1 MRTKKALFRSGG
13 TAMNEEKINVIRVNP
28 HPQTALDYFMT
39 TSQKREIIGNKDM
52 SWKAMLQNY
61 HHVLSPLEC
70 VGWIYFD
77 KDNVRKN
84 IKRLNDQTL
93 RLPDKKWQH
102 LVKLENSINYR
113 KHTLT
118 DEEALILI
126 RAGYL
131 YSVPPLLIVTE
142 NMKTPLEYACEV
154 TGKQSFPPV
163 VTEER
168 LNEEL
173 KLMILG
179 SAGSYSKWYC
189 KNKINSKR
197 VRANAPLIRSSL
209 LSHITQSEAPY
220 ELWLL
225 LYDVKRILLSDYII
239 EYYEK
244 ILQYQNPFGKGVGG

>member
-1 MRTKKALFRSGG
+1 
-13 TAMNEEKINVIRVNP
+13 MNEEKINIIRINP
-28 HPQTALDYFMT
+28 HPQTALDYFMIS
-39 TSQKREIIGNKDM
+39 SQKRKIISNEEDM
-52 SWKAMLQNY
+52 SWKTMLKKY
-61 HHVLSPLEC
+61 HRILSPLEC
-70 VGWIYFD
+70 VGWVYFD
-77 KDNVRKN
+77 KENVRKN

-102 LVKLENSINYR
+102 LVKLEKSINYR

-142 NMKTPLEYACEV
+142 NMKTPLEYACEM
-154 TGKQSFPPV
+154 TGKQSFPPL

-179 SAGSYSKWYC
+179 NAGNYSKWYRQ
-189 KNKINSKR
+189 NKINSKR
-197 VRANAPLIRSSL
+197 IKANEPLIHSPL
-209 LSHITQSEAPY
+209 LSYMTQSEAPY
-220 ELWLL
+220 ELWVL
-225 LYDVKRILLSDYII
+225 LYDLKRVWLADFMI
-239 EYYEK
+239 EYFEDV
-244 ILQYQNPFGKGVGG
+244 LQYQNVFGKGVSG

>member
-13 TAMNEEKINVIRVNP
+13 TAMNEEKINIIRVNS
-28 HPQTALDYFMT
+28 HPQTTLDYFMT
-39 TSQKREIIGNKDM
+39 TSQKREIISNEDM
-52 SWKAMLQNY
+52 PWKTMLKKY
-61 HHVLSPLEC
+61 KRILSPLEC

-77 KDNVRKN
+77 RDNVRKN
-84 IKRLNDQTL
+84 IMRLNDQTL
-93 RLPDKKWQH
+93 QLPDKKWQH
-102 LVKLENSINYR
+102 IVKLENSINYR

-142 NMKTPLEYACEV
+142 NMKTPLEYACEM
-154 TGKQSFPPV
+154 TGKQSFPPL

-179 SAGSYSKWYC
+179 NAGNYSKWYRQ
-189 KNKINSKR
+189 NKINSKR
-197 VRANAPLIRSSL
+197 IKANEPLIHSPL
-209 LSHITQSEAPY
+209 LSYMTQSEAPY
-220 ELWLL
+220 ELWVL
-225 LYDVKRILLSDYII
+225 LYDLKRVWLADFMI
-239 EYYEK
+239 EYFEDF
-244 ILQYQNPFGKGVGG
+244 LQYQNPFGKGVGG

>member
-1 MRTKKALFRSGG
+1 
-13 TAMNEEKINVIRVNP
+13 MNEEKINVIRVNP

-39 TSQKREIIGNKDM
+39 TSQKREIIRNEDM

-61 HHVLSPLEC
+61 HRVLSPLEC

-84 IKRLNDQTL
+84 VKRLNAQTL
-93 RLPDKKWQH
+93 QLPDKKWQH
-102 LVKLENSINYR
+102 IVKLENSINYR

-142 NMKTPLEYACEV
+142 NMKTPLEYACEM

-179 SAGSYSKWYC
+179 STESYSKWYRQ
-189 KNKINSKR
+189 NKINSKR
-197 VRANAPLIRSSL
+197 VRANAPLIHSSL
-209 LSHITQSEAPY
+209 LSYMTQSEAPY
-220 ELWLL
+220 ELWIL
-225 LYDVKRILLSDYII
+225 LYNLKRVWLADFMI
-239 EYYEK
+239 EYFEDV
-244 ILQYQNPFGKGVGG
+244 LQYQSPFGKGVSG

>member
-1 MRTKKALFRSGG
+1 MS
-13 TAMNEEKINVIRVNP
+13 EEKINIIRVNS
-28 HPQTALDYFMT
+28 HPQTALDYFMIG
-39 TSQKREIIGNKDM
+39 SQKRKIISNEDM
-52 SWKAMLQNY
+52 SWRAMLKKY
-61 HHVLSPLEC
+61 KRTLSPLEC
-70 VGWIYFD
+70 IGWVYFD
-77 KDNVRKN
+77 RDNVQKN
-84 IKRLNDQTL
+84 IMRLNDQTL
-93 RLPDKKWQH
+93 QLSDKKWQH

-189 KNKINSKR
+189 KNKIN
-197 VRANAPLIRSSL
+197 V
-209 LSHITQSEAPY
+209 
-220 ELWLL
+220 L
-225 LYDVKRILLSDYII
+225 LYL
-239 EYYEK
+239 
-244 ILQYQNPFGKGVGG
+244 